1 MIVVDGDAIAD
12 YVASKL
18 KVKISPPFQAI
29 GFLTDDKRPMSA
41 FVFNDYSD
49 SNIELTVFAE
59 PGGISRGVLRYVAHY
74 VFVKNNCRRLT
85 VRTKK
90 RNKRV
95 LQLAPR
101 YGFKYEGVAKH
112 FYADDDAVVF
122 RMLKSDCIWL

>member
-1 MIVVDGDAIAD
+1 MITVEGEEVAAFIEKKLGVTISKPYIA
-12 YVASKL
+12 L
-18 KVKISPPFQAI
+18 
-29 GFLTDDKRPMSA
+29 GFLTNDKRPLSA
-41 FVFNDYSD
+41 FVFNDHTGA
-49 SNIELTVFAE
+49 NIEMTAFAE
-59 PGGISRGVLRYVAHY
+59 LGGITRGVARYIARYV
-74 VFVKNNCRRLT
+74 FEQLGCRRLT

-122 RMLKSDCIWL
+122 RMLKSECPWL

>member
-1 MIVVDGDAIAD
+1 MIVVDGDAIAH

-18 KVKISPPFQAI
+18 RVKISPPFQAI

-49 SNIELTVFAE
+49 ANIELTVFAE
-59 PGGISRGVLRYVAHY
+59 PGGISRGVLRYVANY
-74 VFVKNNCRRLT
+74 VFVKSGCRRLT

-101 YGFKYEGVAKH
+101 YGFKYESVAKH

>member
-18 KVKISPPFQAI
+18 RINISPPFQAI

>member
-29 GFLTDDKRPMSA
+29 GFLTDDRRPMSA

-49 SNIELTVFAE
+49 SNIELTAFAE

-101 YGFKYEGVAKH
+101 YGFKYESVAKH